1 MRASHATRIGC
12 SLALSVAVAA
22 LLPGCA
28 TSPQP
33 ASGDARCTQA
43 GGTRELQA
51 DLLFGRDVA
60 GRGPITDAQRA
71 RFVADAVTPRFP
83 DGLTTWDTRGQWRDR
98 ETGRIVRE
106 ESFVSSRPIRP
117 RRSTASPPS
126 AARTPSGSIS
136 NRSDSCWRAFARRS
150 ERIVLNGSRGRHRH
164 DHAAGFARTT
174 RQTHDAARRTQPPR
188 KRAARWPT
196 TGLRRR
202 RGLDRGN
209 VDAAATARM
218 TARDAFATFITFQAF
233 EADRPTPGHHTGA
246 SSLPARARFG
256 DARGPTP
263 RILGDGASRG
273 GRSPSPPPRAAP
285 AARSPA
291 STPPGAQRRRAQA
304 APTPPA
310 KPRRPKKTGA
320 AGARFLVMRSASPIA
335 DQGLLPSN
343 MSMICRFSSG
353 VTGGGVRP
361 AAPAEP
367 SASFALTVG
376 LAAGLKSTLATKP
389 APGVRSA

>member
-1 MRASHATRIGC
+1 MADHRPSAS
-12 SLALSVAVAA
+12 
-22 LLPGCA
+22 P
-28 TSPQP
+28 
-33 ASGDARCTQA
+33 
-43 GGTRELQA
+43 
-51 DLLFGRDVA
+51 
-60 GRGPITDAQRA
+60 RA
-71 RFVADAVTPRFP
+71 R
-83 DGLTTWDTRGQWRDR
+83 
-98 ETGRIVRE
+98 
-106 ESFVSSRPIRP
+106 SR
-117 RRSTASPPS
+117 
-126 AARTPSGSIS
+126 
-136 NRSDSCWRAFARRS
+136 
-150 ERIVLNGSRGRHRH
+150 
-164 DHAAGFARTT
+164 
-174 RQTHDAARRTQPPR
+174 Q
-188 KRAARWPT
+188 
-196 TGLRRR
+196 RRR
-202 RGLDRGN
+202 RRDRSH
-209 VDAAATARM
+209 DCARRVRHVHHVSSVRSGS
-218 TARDAFATFITFQAF
+218 AHP
-233 EADRPTPGHHTGA
+233 RPPYRRIEPT
-246 SSLPARARFG
+246 ARARFG

-263 RILGDGASRG
+263 RILGDGASRD
-273 GRSPSPPPRAAP
+273 GRSPSPPARAAP